1 MLKDHPG
8 KMYESGVLI
17 DIPKFGD
24 NYCGKLRKY
33 IEHNN
38 KNWAGR
44 VKNFGQCQ
52 KKCDN
57 NFNGECDAFMYGDNW
72 CWLFGNAD
80 IKIVW
85 TSDGRMIA
93 FKRGAS
99 PRCKGTDECK
109 SGTHECDG
117 NAYCTDTAASY
128 TCECKPGYTGDGKTC
143 TDIDECT
150 TGDFECDANAECNNN
165 AGSYDCVCKP
175 VYRGDGKTCTADFCS
190 KDRTWIDGPI
200 KWRGEVAGKW
210 ECIKKCREDTTC
222 HAYTYG
228 HVGDEY
234 CWLYSKW
241 QIKFVW
247 PSDGRVSGFKQNPC
261 PRQGAYKN

>member
-80 IKIVW
+80 IKVVW

-99 PRCKGTDECK
+99 PRCKGTDECT
-109 SGTHECDG
+109 SGT
-117 NAYCTDTAASY
+117 A
-128 TCECKPGYTGDGKTC
+128 
-143 TDIDECT
+143 
-150 TGDFECDANAECNNN
+150 ECDANAECSNNV
-165 AGSYDCVCKP
+165 GSYHCACNP
-175 VYRGDGKTCTADFCS
+175 GYTGDGKTCTADFCS